1 MYGLWVATARV
12 PVATAGGSENSA
24 SKRTIFA
31 TARVP
36 VATAALPKIALAS
49 ALF

>member
-1 MYGLWVATARV
+1 MWVATARV